1 MDIRL
6 ETPTSP
12 LQCRQWT
19 EIMERVSSDV
29 FGVEEL
35 AHVIETD
42 RESAWLLALGP
53 DPPVPGAGGA
63 SQRR

>member
-1 MDIRL
+1 
-6 ETPTSP
+6 
-12 LQCRQWT
+12 
-19 EIMERVSSDV
+19 MERVSSDVFGVGELASADV